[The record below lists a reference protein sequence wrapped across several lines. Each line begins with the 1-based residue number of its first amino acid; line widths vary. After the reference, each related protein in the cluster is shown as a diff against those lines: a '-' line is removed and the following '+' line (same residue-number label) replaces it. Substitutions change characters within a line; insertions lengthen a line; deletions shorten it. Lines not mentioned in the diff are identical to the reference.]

1 MGARRRF
8 AATLAATAA
17 LLAIAAPAEASFH
30 EMSIREVYPG
40 GADNASYVELQMWS
54 SGQEFVAGHHLLAY
68 NPNGSVNEDFK
79 FTASVA
85 SGANQATV
93 LVADTSYGTV
103 FAGHPA
109 PDASDADL
117 ELSPLGGAVCWVEGA
132 PPDCVAWGNFAGPL
146 PAHTPALVV
155 GNPASPAGVPA
166 AMALRRTIAPNC
178 ATLLELADDRNDSAL
193 DFSLV
198 SPEPRPNSVP
208 PTEHGCAAGGS
219 GGADGAT
226 GGGNQNHGAPQ
237 TTLFGKPLRAT
248 HDRTPT
254 FRFRSSEAGSSFQC
268 RVDRKPFRPCR
279 SPLTARK
286 LAFGRHVFAV
296 RARDASG
303 NLDSSPASCAFRVL
317 RRG

>member
-1 MGARRRF
+1 MGARRIF
-8 AATLAATAA
+8 AAPLAATAA

-40 GADNASYVELQMWS
+40 GADNASYIELQMWS
-54 SGQEFVAGHHLLAY
+54 SGQEFVAGHHLVAY

-79 FTASVA
+79 FTANVA

-109 PDASDADL
+109 PDASDAGLD
-117 ELSPLGGAVCWVEGA
+117 LSPLGGAVCWVEGA
-132 PPDCVAWGNFAGPL
+132 PPDCVAWGSFTGPL
-146 PAHTPALVV
+146 PAHTPALVA

-166 AMALRRTIAPNC
+166 AMALRRTIAPSC

-208 PTEHGCAAGGS
+208 PVERGCVGGGGS
-219 GGADGAT
+219 GGGGT
-226 GGGNQNHGAPQ
+226 GGGGQSNGAPQ
-237 TTLFGKPLRAT
+237 TTLSGKPPRRT

-254 FRFRSSEAGSSFQC
+254 FRFRSSEPGSSFQC
-268 RVDRKPFRPCR
+268 RVDRKPFRPCH
-279 SPLTARK
+279 SPLTTEK
-286 LAFGRHVFAV
+286 LTFGRHTFAV

-303 NLDSSPASCAFRVL
+303 NQDPSPASCAFRVL